1 MFVTVKIEIKWKSIG
16 PLIHSAYQQPQFFPH
31 HPILILSRSLMLC
44 VLLSAVLR
52 TFRLTVTCNITTL
65 KEKQLKDIQAPVTNL
80 YLPILYLLAFS
91 VGLPSNIMVLWV
103 LVFRTNRLPSMF
115 FLINLTIADCLLLL
129 VLPFRIVYHF
139 RGNHWELGEPFCRV
153 VMAVF
158 YGNMYGSAW
167 FLALVA
173 IDRYVALVHP
183 FKALTLRTQRMS
195 VYMTVAVWTVVL
207 AAMLPL
213 LMSRQ
218 TYVLDKLQ
226 ITTCHDALPEEEHD
240 NYFLPYFSTL
250 FACCF
255 LLPFAIILFCH
266 SAVLRTLLAE
276 GKRYAHAIRVTVL
289 VLLVFIVCLLP
300 SNVLLL
306 LTYADIWVDGDGE
319 DFYIPYMIS
328 LAVSTFNS
336 CLDPFIFYFV
346 STEFRQKLKRSL
358 CCSGD
363 HQGQPSSKGNNISSS
378 TSQRT
383 NVTLVSMTRRQTVT

>member
-1 MFVTVKIEIKWKSIG
+1 MKLLAGTLFFVTGLLTVLGASPSFGSPNQCPNTSI
-16 PLIHSAYQQPQFFPH
+16 L
-31 HPILILSRSLMLC
+31 
-44 VLLSAVLR
+44 LR
-52 TFRLTVTCNITTL
+52 TFRLTVSCNITTL

-80 YLPILYLLAFS
+80 YLPFLYLLAFS
-91 VGLPSNIMVLWV
+91 VGLPFNLVALWV
-103 LVFRTNRLPSMF
+103 LVFRTKPLPSTLL
-115 FLINLTIADCLLLL
+115 LINLTVADCFLLL

-167 FLALVA
+167 FLAAVA

-183 FKALTLRTQRMS
+183 FKARTLRTQRVS
-195 VYMTVAVWTVVL
+195 VYMVVAVWIVVL

-213 LMSRQ
+213 LMSQQ

-226 ITTCHDALPEEEHD
+226 ITTCHDALPEEEHE
-240 NYFLPYFSTL
+240 NYFLPYFSAL
-250 FACCF
+250 FAFCF

-276 GKRYAHAIRVTVL
+276 RKRYAHAIRVTVL
-289 VLLVFIVCLLP
+289 VLLVFIVCFLP

-306 LTYADIWVDGDGE
+306 LTYADNRVDGNGE
-319 DFYIPYMIS
+319 DIYIPYMVS

-336 CLDPFIFYFV
+336 CIDPVIFYFV
-346 STEFRQKLKRSL
+346 STEFRQKLKSSL
-358 CCSGD
+358 CCSSD
-363 HQGQPSSKGNNISSS
+363 YQGQLSSQGKHISSS
-378 TSQRT
+378 AGQRT
-383 NVTLVSMTRRQTVT
+383 NVTLLSMNSRQTAL